1 MASVVVLLEKEKLEQ
16 RHHLFT
22 PARRESHFIS
32 ATGPTL
38 QGILAAFQWARRT

>member
-1 MASVVVLLEKEKLEQ
+1 MASIVVLLRKEKLEQ

-32 ATGPTL
+32 AAGPTL
-38 QGILAAFQWARRT
+38 PGILAALQRARRT